1 MLWQRIFERKSVSL
15 NQIGLDWAEV
25 MSFYR
30 FLNNPRVA
38 LAEVIENEMQRHS
51 LDEVSGHVLV
61 ISDTTSI
68 NLEQHRQRLRAEGL
82 GYIGG
87 GAGQKI
93 GFHLHPSL
101 VISAEDFQILG
112 LSSIQ
117 VWVRP
122 EVRKERKGQ
131 YKHLPIEEKESNKWL
146 RAAAES
152 KQKLGAAQMIT
163 VIGDREADVYEE
175 LARVPDERT
184 QVVLRSC
191 QNRRLVGGGSLYERL
206 AEQVVAGAYEIEIE
220 ADARVGRARRRAQ
233 IEVRYVA
240 VEIAAPAGSAASEKP
255 SVRLWAVEARER
267 NAPVGVEPIVWRLLT
282 THRIETSA
290 DAARII
296 NYYRYRWWIE
306 QLFRVLKKQ
315 GLDIESSELEQIESI
330 KKLSVLSLGVAVK
343 TLQLKRSLEPSSA
356 GQKLARVF
364 NEEERQC
371 LEQLNQ
377 KLEGRTTRQQNPYQK
392 KELGYAAW
400 VIARLGGWK
409 GYGSQRPPGVITIKR
424 GLQRFETIFVG
435 FSLTCV

>member
-1 MLWQRIFERKSVSL
+1 
-15 NQIGLDWAEV
+15 
-25 MSFYR
+25 MSFNR

-38 LAEVIENEMQRHS
+38 LAEVIENELQRQA
-51 LDEVSGHVLV
+51 LPEVSGHVLV

-68 NLEQHRQRLRAEGL
+68 NLEQHRHRLRAEGL

-87 GAGQKI
+87 GAGKKI

-101 VISAEDFQILG
+101 VISAENFQILG
-112 LSSIQ
+112 LSSVQ

-122 EVRKERKGQ
+122 EVNKARKGQ

-152 KQKLGAAQMIT
+152 KQKLRQAQMIT
-163 VIGDREADVYEE
+163 VIGDRESDVYEE

-184 QVVLRSC
+184 HLVLRSC
-191 QNRRLVGGGSLYERL
+191 QNRRLVAGGSLYERL
-206 AEQVVAGAYEIEIE
+206 AEQSVAGVYELVIE
-220 ADARVGRARRRAQ
+220 ADARVGREPRRAQ
-233 IEVRYVA
+233 IEVRYVE
-240 VEIAAPAGSAASEKP
+240 VEIAAPVGSAVGEKP
-255 SVRLWAVEARER
+255 SVRLWALEARER

-282 THRIETSA
+282 THRIETMGEA
-290 DAARII
+290 ERII

-315 GLDIESSELEQIESI
+315 GLDIEASELEQIESI
-330 KKLSVLSLGVAVK
+330 KKLSVLGLGVAVK
-343 TLQLKRSLEPSSA
+343 TLQLKRSLEPGA
-356 GQKLARVF
+356 GEQSLAKVF
-364 NEEERQC
+364 NEEEISC
-371 LEQLNQ
+371 LEQVNK
-377 KLEGRTTRQQNPYQK
+377 KLAGRTKHQQNPYQK
-392 KELGYAAW
+392 QELGYGAW
-400 VIARLGGWK
+400 IIARLGGWK